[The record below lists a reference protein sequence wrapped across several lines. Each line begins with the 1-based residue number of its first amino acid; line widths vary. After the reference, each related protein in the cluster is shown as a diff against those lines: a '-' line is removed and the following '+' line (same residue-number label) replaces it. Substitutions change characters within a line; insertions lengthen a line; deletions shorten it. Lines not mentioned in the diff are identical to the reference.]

1 MTDTHGPARTREQ
14 PSGAFYEGEDVV
26 DENKGPLNAARH
38 HPLAALGIAFAIGFA
53 LGTRGDDDHDNRHP
67 AVSRARNQIKGAII
81 GGVSAA
87 ISHQLRS
94 FIEDQGGIGALLAA
108 VGVDI
113 PGGDQYVEEDAYDI
127 G

>member
-1 MTDTHGPARTREQ
+1 ME
-14 PSGAFYEGEDVV
+14 EK
-26 DENKGPLNAARH
+26 NGPLNAARH

-53 LGTRGDDDHDNRHP
+53 LGTRGDDEHDHRHP

-94 FIEDQGGIGALLAA
+94 FIEDQGGVGALLAA
-108 VGVDI
+108 IGVDL
-113 PGGDQYVEEDAYDI
+113 PGVDQYGEDDAYDVA
-127 G
+127 